1 MLSVLLASKIWKTQ
15 LHWIEFF
22 PRSSQLMENIVVKNL
37 FLFLP
42 LFQFWNGVLV
52 FIFLGVVVKVL
63 FGLGLFLFLIYFLFF
78 YFFLLGE
85 ARFRPWFGCFGDC
98 DWWTWIYIWSDLLEF
113 LMHAKQIWRRECYC
127 VWTVANEWEM
137 LQFFLFFPHF
147 IGQVYIS
154 FCC

>member
-1 MLSVLLASKIWKTQ
+1 MASKIWKTQ

-63 FGLGLFLFLIYFLFF
+63 FGLGLFLFLIYLFIF
-78 YFFLLGE
+78 IFFIFSFWERQGLGLGLDVLE
-85 ARFRPWFGCFGDC
+85 IVIGGPGFIFDL
-98 DWWTWIYIWSDLLEF
+98 IY
-113 LMHAKQIWRRECYC
+113 
-127 VWTVANEWEM
+127 
-137 LQFFLFFPHF
+137 
-147 IGQVYIS
+147 
-154 FCC
+154 